1 VTEAEAKRVEA
12 DRLGALELPVDA
24 LAGIHSERARRHL
37 GFSGRRLGDYGELV
51 RALARVKQA
60 AARANRAAGRL
71 GAREADAIE
80 TACQTLAAGQA
91 AEALGVDPLAGGGGI
106 AVNMNVNEVI
116 AGLARRAGVVLDPKR
131 HVNASQST
139 ADVCHTAQRLAVLE
153 RWGAL
158 APALAE
164 LVGALRAQAEAG
176 RAVPTIAR
184 TCLRDGLAT
193 TLGTLFEG
201 HAAALARRSEAL
213 RRSIDAL
220 RAVNLGGTVIGSG
233 EGAPAAYRERVLG
246 ELATLCGLA
255 LSPRASLYDAAQN
268 ADDLGAV
275 SAELAALAR
284 ELIKLAGDL
293 RLLASG
299 PATGFGEIDLPPV
312 IEGSSFFAGKSNPVV
327 PETLLHCAF
336 QVLGCDRAAQAAL
349 EHAELHLNVFEAVAA
364 VNVLD
369 ALSMLARAVPHAAAC
384 VRGLHADAERCR
396 EHAERAHATEG
407 PV

>member
-1 VTEAEAKRVEA
+1 VSEAGATRIEA
-12 DRLGALELPVDA
+12 DRLGSLELPADA
-24 LAGIHSERARRHL
+24 LAGIHSERAMRHL
-37 GFSGRRLGDYGELV
+37 GFSGRRLADYPELV
-51 RALARVKQA
+51 RALALVKRA
-60 AARANRAAGRL
+60 AARANRAAGTL
-71 GAREADAIE
+71 GAREADAVE
-80 TACQTLAAGQA
+80 AACQALAAGEA
-91 AEALGVDPLAGGGGI
+91 REALAVDPLGGGGGI
-106 AVNMNVNEVI
+106 AVNMNANEVI
-116 AGLARRAGVVLDPKR
+116 AGLARRAGVALDPKR

-139 ADVCHTAQRLAVLE
+139 ADVCATAHRLAVMD
-153 RWGAL
+153 RWDAL
-158 APALAE
+158 APALSA
-164 LVGALRAQAEAG
+164 LLSALRTQAEAG

-201 HAAALARRSEAL
+201 HAEAVARRSEAL
-213 RRSIDAL
+213 GRGVDAL

-233 EGAPAAYRERVLG
+233 EGAPPAYRERVIG
-246 ELATLCGLA
+246 ELAA
-255 LSPRASLYDAAQN
+255 LSGRALAPRASLYDAAQN

-284 ELIKLAGDL
+284 ALVKLGSDL

-299 PATGFGEIDLPPV
+299 PATGFGEIELPPV

-349 EHAELHLNVFEAVAA
+349 ERAELQLNVFEAVVA

-369 ALSMLARAVPHAAAC
+369 SLAMLARTVPHTAAC
-384 VRGLHADAERCR
+384 VRGLHADTERCR
-396 EHAERAHATEG
+396 AHAQHAHESG
-407 PV
+407 A

>member
-1 VTEAEAKRVEA
+1 MSEARATRVEA
-12 DRLGALELPVDA
+12 DRLGSLELPADA
-24 LAGIHSERARRHL
+24 LAGIHSERALRHL
-37 GFSGRRLGDYGELV
+37 GFSGRRLADYPELV
-51 RALARVKQA
+51 RALALVKRA
-60 AARANRAAGRL
+60 AARANRAAGQL

-80 TACQTLAAGQA
+80 AACQALAAGEA
-91 AEALGVDPLAGGGGI
+91 AEALAVDPLAGGGGI
-106 AVNMNVNEVI
+106 AVNMNANEVI

-139 ADVCHTAQRLAVLE
+139 ADVCATAQRLAVMD
-153 RWGAL
+153 RWDAL
-158 APALAE
+158 APALAA
-164 LVGALRAQAEAG
+164 LVSALGAQAEAG

-201 HAAALARRSEAL
+201 HAEAVARRSEAL
-213 RRSIDAL
+213 GRGVDAL

-233 EGAPAAYRERVLG
+233 EGAPTAYRERVIG
-246 ELATLCGLA
+246 ELAA
-255 LSPRASLYDAAQN
+255 LSGRALAPRASLYDAAQN

-284 ELIKLAGDL
+284 ALVKLGSDL

-299 PATGFGEIDLPPV
+299 PATGFGEIELPPV

-349 EHAELHLNVFEAVAA
+349 ERAELQLNVFEAVVA

-369 ALSMLARAVPHAAAC
+369 ALAMLARAVPHAAAC

-396 EHAERAHATEG
+396 SHAEHAHESGA
-407 PV
+407 